1 MEKQIVIK
9 FDAPDNLRRALSR
22 YRHGKKAG
30 LVTKKAVKDWAL
42 QLIEQ
47 ASLDLQLKL
56 AKEGQRV
63 FDLGDPQD
71 GKPAGGMASI

>member
-22 YRHGKKAG
+22 YRHGKKGG

-42 QLIEQ
+42 ALIEQ
-47 ASLDLQLKL
+47 ASLDLQLRLNKDLTGL
-56 AKEGQRV
+56 A
-63 FDLGDPQD
+63 
-71 GKPAGGMASI
+71 GKVYLTD